1 MAFYA
6 KMCEITKKKV
16 GKTEEGKL
24 IVPNGK
30 DFH

>member
-1 MAFYA
+1 MGFYA
-6 KMCEITKKKV
+6 RMCEITKKM